1 MDQQLIQQQ
10 LKRAGDQL
18 GLNTDAASD
27 RRPNWVTG
35 NINGFKIEIEYRKRF
50 EFIVDYH
57 EYGLAQQLKERYDCF
72 RNTTGARVYFDTIAE
87 LISFGLEVIDFIYD
101 NGLRGNWQQR
111 EIPTTTTNDG
121 LFEKTAK
128 AFKALV
134 EIEAW
139 DFLDNRKFFDAHDDF
154 AIISESSAY
163 TTAKAANPNY
173 SGRREHIVPCT
184 MIKTEAVRMVRKG
197 ATIGEIAQMLK
208 TNLAIVMIS
217 DEEQKRLDA
226 VYQTTMPQGW
236 EFGDSIFARLD
247 VMGIDY

>member
-1 MDQQLIQQQ
+1 MTQLIQTQ
-10 LKRAGDQL
+10 LEQAGNQL
-18 GLNTDAASD
+18 GLTKTASKS
-27 RRPNWVTG
+27 RPIWATG
-35 NINGFKIEIEYRKRF
+35 NINGFKVEIEYRKQW

-57 EYGLAQQLKERYDCF
+57 EYGLAQQLKERHNCF
-72 RNTTGARVYFDTIAE
+72 RDTQGARVYFDNVDE
-87 LISFGLEVIDFIYD
+87 LVIFGLEVVDFIYD
-101 NGLRGNWQQR
+101 NNLRGNWQQR
-111 EIPTTTTNDG
+111 EVPTTTTTDG

-139 DFLDNRKFFDAHDDF
+139 DFLDNRKFFDAHDDV

-163 TTAKAANPNY
+163 TAAKAANPDY

-184 MIKTEAVRMVRKG
+184 MIKTEAVRMVRNG
-197 ATIGEIAQMLK
+197 APIGEIAQMLK

-217 DEEQKRLDA
+217 NEEQKRLDA

-236 EFGDSIFARLD
+236 EFGGNIFARLD
-247 VMGIDY
+247 IMGIDY